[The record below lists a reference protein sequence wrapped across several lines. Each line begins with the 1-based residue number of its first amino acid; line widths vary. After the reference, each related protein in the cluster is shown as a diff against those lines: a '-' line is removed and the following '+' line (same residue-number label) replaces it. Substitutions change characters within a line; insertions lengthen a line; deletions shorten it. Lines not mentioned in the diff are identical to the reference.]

1 MEASVVYN
9 QDIEFKPAG
18 EGVRRKILAYNEQL
32 MMVEVHFEQGAEGS
46 VHTHPH
52 LQSTYVLSGA
62 FRFSIAGKDVEV
74 RQGDTIAFPGGIP
87 HGTLCLEAGVLMD
100 VFTPMRK
107 DFVG

>member
-9 QDIEFKPAG
+9 QDIEFEPAG